1 VLSPNIYF
9 TRLDYR
15 DKRPKERKM
24 ETEKVDGERSEEYK
38 AEFNKMAGGA
48 EPSKVEAPKDG
59 DKPKEEELA
68 PKPKKDPDL
77 TPVSKEPVK
86 EDDGEPEAG
95 DGPENEDS
103 PKEDPA
109 KLAKALKDTKS
120 WGTKLAMEKAALEK
134 EVAEL
139 KAGGSSKEKI
149 EAAKASIGE
158 TWKVLDDKIKKASE
172 DYPELKEVLD
182 LLAKTSYEGLSK
194 AQDFEKVS
202 KEEGEK
208 LELRKRFETEIE
220 PVIVAVHPD
229 FRKVAFSKE
238 YMVWVGKQSPATQ
251 YAAMNSLDPE
261 DIIGT
266 ITRFKKANAGGE
278 VEKQRLEEEKR
289 KKGLKENLSTVRGG
303 GSVSKTAGKPTKL
316 EDIDPNDG
324 EGAFKFLAD
333 QDAKASK

>member
-1 VLSPNIYF
+1 
-9 TRLDYR
+9 
-15 DKRPKERKM
+15 M
-24 ETEKVDGERSEEYK
+24 ETEKEEVKQEGEHSADY
-38 AEFNKMAGGA
+38 
-48 EPSKVEAPKDG
+48 KVEFDKLAAGEPPSETPLD
-59 DKPKEEELA
+59 DKPKAPAEE
-68 PKPKKDPDL
+68 K
-77 TPVSKEPVK
+77 
-86 EDDGEPEAG
+86 EPEAKKEDPPAKEDAPKG
-95 DGPENEDS
+95 DGKPEDGDDPAPEDS

-120 WGTKLAMEKAALEK
+120 WGTKLAMEKSALEK
-134 EVAEL
+134 ELAEL

-158 TWKVLDDKIKKASE
+158 TRKILDEKIKKASE

-182 LLAKTSYEGLSK
+182 LLATTSYEGLSK
-194 AQDFEKVS
+194 AQDFEKIS

-208 LELRKRFETEIE
+208 LELRKHFEAEVE
-220 PVIVAVHPD
+220 PAILAVHPD

-238 YMVWVGKQSPATQ
+238 FMAWVEKQSPATQ

-266 ITRFKKANAGGE
+266 LSKYKKANAGGE
-278 VEKQRLEEEKR
+278 IEKQRLAEEKR
-289 KKGLKENLSTVRGG
+289 QKGIKDNLSTVRGG

-324 EGAFKFLAD
+324 EGAFNFLVD
-333 QDAKASK
+333 QEAKAK

>member
-1 VLSPNIYF
+1 
-9 TRLDYR
+9 
-15 DKRPKERKM
+15 M
-24 ETEKVDGERSEEYK
+24 ENEEKDEVGGEHSAEYK
-38 AEFNKMAGGA
+38 AEFDKLAAG
-48 EPSKVEAPKDG
+48 EAPSETPLD
-59 DKPKEEELA
+59 DKPKAPEEEVKEPEVKEEEPLA
-68 PKPKKDPDL
+68 DDKPAKKDDGKPEGGDA
-77 TPVSKEPVK
+77 PAA
-86 EDDGEPEAG
+86 EDP
-95 DGPENEDS
+95 

-149 EAAKASIGE
+149 DAAKASIGE
-158 TWKVLDDKIKKASE
+158 TRKILDEKIKKASE

-182 LLAKTSYEGLSK
+182 LLATTSYEGLSK
-194 AQDFEKVS
+194 AKDFEKNS
-202 KEEGEK
+202 KEETER
-208 LELRKRFETEIE
+208 LEARQHFEAEVE
-220 PVIVAVHPD
+220 PTIVAAHPD

-238 YMVWVGKQSPATQ
+238 YMAWVETQSPATQ

-266 ITRFKKANAGGE
+266 ITKFKKANAGGE
-278 VEKQRLEEEKR
+278 VEKQRLAEEKR
-289 KKGLKENLSTVRGG
+289 QKGIKENLSTVRGG

-316 EDIDPNDG
+316 EDLDPNDR

-333 QDAKASK
+333 QEAKASK